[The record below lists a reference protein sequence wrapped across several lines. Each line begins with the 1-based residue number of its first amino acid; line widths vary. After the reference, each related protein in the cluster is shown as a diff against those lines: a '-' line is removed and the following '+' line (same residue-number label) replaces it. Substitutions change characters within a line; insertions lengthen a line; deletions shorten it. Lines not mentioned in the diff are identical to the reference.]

1 MKRSVRSLL
10 IAVIAVITVV
20 NADAQI
26 GQIVQRFIDDAID
39 QTKSLLNDH
48 TQTCIDIDSNRM
60 RCTITVNPKRSGGGA
75 NYGPW
80 YDVDS
85 MAPSG
90 YKVESASFELV
101 GPHPCKG
108 TNNSPVQTDPNTRP
122 GTWHAN
128 GNGLLDTQ
136 WSGHQRG
143 DGAWAACYIA
153 ERNDQRVWWRYAFQ
167 GNASHTVFGVEH
179 IPFTPYSAPYWYTT
193 GNDEIVEGA
202 QLVVVYVKI
211 EDSHPVGWPH

>member
-10 IAVIAVITVV
+10 IAVIAVIAVV

-26 GQIVQRFIDDAID
+26 GQFIQQAINEGINEANRLM
-39 QTKSLLNDH
+39 SDH
-48 TQTCIDIDSNRM
+48 TMTCEQIDSTHKK
-60 RCTITVNPKRSGGGA
+60 CTITVEPKVSGGGA

-85 MAPSG
+85 LAPGG

-108 TNNSPVQTDPNTRP
+108 DNNSRVQTDPNTPP
-122 GTWHAN
+122 GTWHSN

-136 WSGHQRG
+136 WSGHQKG

-179 IPFTPYSAPYWYTT
+179 IQFTPIYAPYWYTT
-193 GNDEIVEGA
+193 GNDQIAEGA